1 LDSVRQVDKKISTRT
16 MTVSGADRLLSEIV
30 SRIQAAAHPERI
42 ILFGSRARGTP
53 RPDSDFDVLV
63 VQHSDE
69 PRYRRAAP
77 LYTALADVPAEVEV
91 MVYTP
96 SEIAEWSEVPNA
108 FVTTALREGKI
119 LYEKRD

>member
-1 LDSVRQVDKKISTRT
+1 MSSEDHVV
-16 MTVSGADRLLSEIV
+16 GEIV
-30 SRIQAAAHPERI
+30 SRIRAATHPDRI

-63 VQHSDE
+63 VQESEE
-69 PRYRRAAP
+69 PRYRRSGP

-96 SEIAEWSEVPNA
+96 SEIAEWSQVPNA

-119 LYEKRD
+119 LYEKRG